1 MNNEEKNINEELLNR
16 ALDNDSDNSNDSLT
30 TDNLDNTNTSI
41 AEKKDNEFSGYF
53 HERDRLDHNDI
64 VKEVSTSFIEY
75 SMSVIA
81 SRALP
86 DLRDGLKPVH
96 RRILWS
102 MYECGYTPDK
112 PHRKCAT
119 TVGYVMGHYH
129 PHGDSSIYEA
139 MVRLAQDFNQR
150 YMLVD
155 GHGNFGNV
163 EGDGA
168 AAMRYTESRLAKISL
183 ELLKDI
189 NKDTVDMDDNFDVT
203 KKEPKVL
210 PSRFP
215 NILVNGSMG
224 IAVGMATNMPTHNLG
239 ESIDAIIAVMDNPDI
254 SVNELMDVIPGP
266 DFPTGGYI
274 VGRSGIRQA
283 YETGKGSIIMRS
295 KVVVEDMHGGKHKL
309 VIKEIPYLVNKQ
321 VMYDKIHELA
331 KEKVIEGISDM
342 KDLSNDRNG
351 IRIEIEL
358 KKDVQPEVV
367 LNQLYKL
374 TPVQSSFGVNN
385 NVLVD
390 NKPMLLSLKEIIT
403 QYINHQI
410 DVITRRTKFDLDED
424 LKRAHI
430 LEGLKKALDNIDR
443 IIEIIRNSKDDD
455 EALLNMNNEFSIDEV
470 QGKAILDMQ
479 LRRLTGLSYE
489 KICNELNELY
499 AEIADLKDIL
509 ANHSRVVQIIK
520 DELTAIKDKY
530 GDKRRTEIIEG
541 EVDVEDE
548 DLISVD
554 DIIVS
559 LTTNGYIKRLPVS
572 TYKTQNRGGRGIKGM
587 TLNEDDVVDQNIT
600 MSTHDH
606 LLLFTDKGKVY
617 RIKGYKIPE
626 SSRNGKGIPVI
637 NIINI
642 EKDEK
647 VKALVPI
654 NREWEIQGYLFFVT
668 KNGLCKRVEA
678 KEFESIRQSG
688 KIAISL
694 KDGDELVDVKPTLG
708 NDEIIIGAAN
718 GKAVRFNENGVRAM
732 GRSASGV
739 RGMNVDGSYVIG
751 CCTSKEGK
759 QILVV
764 SKYGY
769 GKKTDIEEYRITSR
783 GAKGVKTINI
793 NEVNG
798 DLVALKAV
806 NGDEDA
812 LIMRND
818 GVIIRISLE
827 KVSTLGRVTRG
838 VKLIRPEE
846 NTYVKTVTLME
857 HQEDE
862 NIEEES
868 GE

>member
-1 MNNEEKNINEELLNR
+1 MEELDNR
-16 ALDNDSDNSNDSLT
+16 FFNHGNM
-30 TDNLDNTNTSI
+30 
-41 AEKKDNEFSGYF
+41 
-53 HERDRLDHNDI
+53 
-64 VKEVSTSFIEY
+64 KEVNISSEMREDFLSY
-75 SMSVIA
+75 SMSVIID
-81 SRALP
+81 RALP
-86 DLRDGLKPVH
+86 DVKDGMKPVH
-96 RRILWS
+96 RRVIWA
-102 MYECGYTPDK
+102 MYDAGFTPDK
-112 PHRKCAT
+112 PHVKSANI
-119 TVGYVMGHYH
+119 VGEVMGKYH
-129 PHGDSSIYEA
+129 PHGDTAIYDT
-139 MVRLAQDFNQR
+139 MVRMAQPFSYR
-150 YMLVD
+150 YPLVD
-155 GHGNFGNV
+155 GHGNFGSLD
-163 EGDGA
+163 GDGA
-168 AAMRYTESRLAKISL
+168 AAMRYTEARMSKISL
-183 ELLKDI
+183 ELVSDI
-189 NKDTVDMDDNFDVT
+189 
-203 KKEPKVL
+203 KKETIDWRDNYDARHKEPVVL

-215 NILVNGSMG
+215 NLLVNGSMG

-239 ESIDAIIAVMDNPDI
+239 ESIDAIIAVMENPDI
-254 SVNELMDVIPGP
+254 SVTDLMNYIPGP

-295 KVVVEDMHGGKHKL
+295 KVVVEDLPGNKHKII
-309 VIKEIPYLVNKQ
+309 IKEIPYLVNKQ
-321 VMYDKIHELA
+321 VMYDKIHDLA
-331 KEKVIEGISDM
+331 REKVIEGISDM

-374 TPVQSSFGVNN
+374 TPVQSSFGINN

-390 NKPMLLSLKEIIT
+390 NKPMLLTLKEIIKL
-403 QYINHQI
+403 YIEHQI
-410 DVITRRTKFDLDED
+410 DVIKRRTQFDLNEDE
-424 LKRAHI
+424 KRAHI
-430 LEGLKKALDNIDR
+430 LEGLKIALDNIDR
-443 IIEIIRNSKDDD
+443 IVEIIKTSRTD
-455 EALLNMNNEFSIDEV
+455 EEILIKFNNEFGIDDK
-470 QGKAILDMQ
+470 QGEAILSMQ
-479 LRRLTGLSYE
+479 LRRLSGLSYE
-489 KICNELNELY
+489 KICAELDELY
-499 AEIADLKDIL
+499 KEIADLKDIL
-509 ANHSRVVQIIK
+509 ANHSRVLQIIK
-520 DELTAIKDKY
+520 DELTVIKDKY
-530 GDKRRTEIIEG
+530 NDPRRTEIIEG

-548 DLISVD
+548 DLISVEN
-554 DIIVS
+554 IIVS
-559 LTTNGYIKRLPVS
+559 LSSNGYIKRLPVS

-587 TLNEDDVVDQNIT
+587 TLNEDDIIDQNIT

-606 LLLFTDKGKVY
+606 LLLFTNKGKVY

-654 NREWEIQGYLFFVT
+654 NREWEVKGYLFFVT

-694 KDGDELVDVKPTLG
+694 KEDDELVDVKPTLG
-708 NDEIIIGAAN
+708 DDEIIIGAAN

-739 RGMNVDGSYVIG
+739 KGMNVDGSYVIG

-793 NEVNG
+793 NESNG

-818 GVIIRISLE
+818 GVIIRISLS
-827 KVSTLGRVTRG
+827 KVSTLGRVTKG
-838 VKLIRPEE
+838 VRLIRPEE
-846 NTYVKTVTLME
+846 NTYVKTVTMME
-857 HQEDE
+857 HQEE
-862 NIEEES
+862 SEIEE

>member
-1 MNNEEKNINEELLNR
+1 MEELDNR
-16 ALDNDSDNSNDSLT
+16 FFNHGNM
-30 TDNLDNTNTSI
+30 
-41 AEKKDNEFSGYF
+41 
-53 HERDRLDHNDI
+53 
-64 VKEVSTSFIEY
+64 KEVNISSEMREDFLSY
-75 SMSVIA
+75 SMSVIID
-81 SRALP
+81 RALP
-86 DLRDGLKPVH
+86 DVKDGMKPVH
-96 RRILWS
+96 RRVIWA
-102 MYECGYTPDK
+102 MYDAGFTPDK
-112 PHRKCAT
+112 PHVKSANI
-119 TVGYVMGHYH
+119 VGEVMGKYH
-129 PHGDSSIYEA
+129 PHGDTAIYDT
-139 MVRLAQDFNQR
+139 MVRMAQPFSYR
-150 YMLVD
+150 YPLVD
-155 GHGNFGNV
+155 GHGNFGSLD
-163 EGDGA
+163 GDGA
-168 AAMRYTESRLAKISL
+168 AAMRYTEARMSKISL
-183 ELLKDI
+183 ELVSDI
-189 NKDTVDMDDNFDVT
+189 
-203 KKEPKVL
+203 KKETIDWRDNYDARHKEPVVL

-215 NILVNGSMG
+215 NLLVNGSMG

-254 SVNELMDVIPGP
+254 ETTELMNYIQGP

-283 YETGKGSIIMRS
+283 YETGRGSIIMRS
-295 KVVVEDMHGGKHKL
+295 KVVIEDLPGNKHKII
-309 VIKEIPYLVNKQ
+309 IKEIPYLVNKQ

-331 KEKVIEGISDM
+331 KDKIIDGIADM

-358 KKDVQPEVV
+358 KKDVQPEVI

-390 NKPMLLSLKEIIT
+390 NKPMLLSLKEIIKL
-403 QYINHQI
+403 YVEHQI
-410 DVITRRTKFDLDED
+410 DVIRRRTEFDLKEDE
-424 LKRAHI
+424 KRAHI
-430 LEGLKKALDNIDR
+430 LEGLKIALDNIDR
-443 IIEIIRNSKDDD
+443 IVEIIKTSRTDEEILIKFNDEFGIDDK
-455 EALLNMNNEFSIDEV
+455 
-470 QGKAILDMQ
+470 QGEAILSMQ
-479 LRRLTGLSYE
+479 LRRLSGLSYE
-489 KICNELNELY
+489 KICAELDELY
-499 AEIADLKDIL
+499 KEIDDLKDIL
-509 ANHSRVVQIIK
+509 ANHSRVLQIIK
-520 DELTAIKDKY
+520 DELNIIKDKY
-530 GDKRRTEIIEG
+530 NDPRRTEIIDG

-548 DLISVD
+548 DLISVEN
-554 DIIVS
+554 IIVS
-559 LTTNGYIKRLPVS
+559 LSSNGYIKRLPVN

-587 TLNEDDVVDQNIT
+587 TLNEDDVVEQNIT

-606 LLLFTDKGKVY
+606 LLLFTNKGKVY

-654 NREWEIQGYLFFVT
+654 NREWEVKGYLFFVT

-688 KIAISL
+688 KIAITM
-694 KDGDELVDVKPTLG
+694 KEDDELVDVKPTLG
-708 NDEIIIGAAN
+708 DDEIIIGAAN

-732 GRSASGV
+732 GRNASGV

-793 NEVNG
+793 NETNG

-806 NGDEDA
+806 NGNEDA

-827 KVSTLGRVTRG
+827 HVSTLGRVTKG
-838 VKLIRPEE
+838 VKLIKPEE

-857 HQEDE
+857 QQEE
-862 NIEEES
+862 NEEES
-868 GE
+868 E